1 MTDLPRIA
9 LDAMGGDY
17 APEATVAGSLE
28 AIRDLPVRVSL
39 VGPHELVQH
48 ELQRRLSRGQRGSLT
63 LPPVIDAPEAIAMAE
78 HPVAAVRTKRR
89 SSIVLGVDLVAKG
102 EADAF
107 VTAGNTGAA
116 MAAALLGLKR
126 IEGIDRPAL
135 ATPFPTTAGR
145 PCLLLDVGANADAR
159 PHNLVQFAIMG
170 AIYAEQV
177 FGIASPRV
185 ALLSIGE
192 EEEKGSLLV
201 QEAHRQLRNAPVRF
215 IGNVEGKDIP
225 SGSADVIVTD
235 GFVGNVLIKFAEAA
249 GSVVLSTIRS
259 EIRANPISSLLA
271 LGLLPAFRRVRKR
284 LDYAEYGGAPLLG
297 VNGVCIVAHG
307 RSNPRAI
314 RNAVRVAGE
323 AVQGSLVDRI
333 RQGLAA
339 LQLDASAATQATP

>member
-1 MTDLPRIA
+1 
-9 LDAMGGDY
+9 
-17 APEATVAGSLE
+17 
-28 AIRDLPVRVSL
+28 
-39 VGPHELVQH
+39 
-48 ELQRRLSRGQRGSLT
+48 
-63 LPPVIDAPEAIAMAE
+63 MAE
-78 HPVAAVRTKRR
+78 HPVAAVRSKRR
-89 SSIVLGVDLVAKG
+89 SSIVVGVKLVGDG

-159 PHNLVQFAIMG
+159 PHNLVQFAMMG

-177 FGIASPRV
+177 LGLTSPRV

-192 EEEKGSLLV
+192 EEGKGNLLV
-201 QEAHRQLRNAPVRF
+201 QEAHRQLRNAPIRF

-225 SGSADVIVTD
+225 AGLADVIVTD
-235 GFVGNVLIKFAEAA
+235 GFTGNVLIKFAEGV
-249 GSVVLSTIRS
+249 GSTVLSTIRA
-259 EIRANPISSLLA
+259 EIRANPLTTL
-271 LGLLPAFRRVRKR
+271 LGLGLMPAFRRVRSR
-284 LDYAEYGGAPLLG
+284 MDYAEYGGAPLLG

-314 RNAVRVAGE
+314 RNAIRVAGE
-323 AVQGSLVDRI
+323 AVRGSLVERI
-333 RQGLAA
+333 REGLSE
-339 LQLDASAATQATP
+339 LQIDASAPSRAGS